1 MRTRVAFLR
10 ASVTAVLLVSPRAR
24 ADDVADRMHQLG
36 AALNRVAAA
45 VESTVRYKNPPPDL
59 TDAQL
64 LALAA
69 RHEPEMLQPLAKYV
83 VRVKREDGHA
93 VVLVCARKSNVALVE
108 DAGCTA
114 RTDRHAW
121 RSNPAVPCEFS
132 VRPAAACSARR

>member
-1 MRTRVAFLR
+1 MSTIMACLR
-10 ASVTAVLLVSPRAR
+10 AAATAVLLVAPRAQ
-24 ADDVADRMHQLG
+24 ADDVADRMQQLG

-45 VESTVRYKNPPPDL
+45 VESTVRYKNPRPDL

-64 LALAA
+64 LALATK
-69 RHEPEMLQPLAKYV
+69 HKPEMLEPLAKYV

-93 VVLVCARKSNVALVE
+93 VVLICARKANVALLE
-108 DAGCTA
+108 DTGCTA

-132 VRPAAACSARR
+132 VRPADACAPRR